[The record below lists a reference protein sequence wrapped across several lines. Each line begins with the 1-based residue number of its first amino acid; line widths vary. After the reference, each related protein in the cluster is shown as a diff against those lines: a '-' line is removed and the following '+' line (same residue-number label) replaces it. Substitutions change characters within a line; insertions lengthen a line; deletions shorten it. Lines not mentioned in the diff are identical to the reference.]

1 MLVLKHGTAPDTVT
15 FALCCVADRLLM
27 DGQTHG
33 QTGSVSERVMF
44 SFFLEEGRGEFG
56 GK

>member
-33 QTGSVSERVMF
+33 QTGSVSGRVMF